1 MVFKNHIG
9 VISDRRNAE
18 GVAYVIHHNDPYQKN
33 YEEDILQERTDIVGH
48 FRIS

>member
-1 MVFKNHIG
+1 V
-9 VISDRRNAE
+9 E
-18 GVAYVIHHNDPYQKN
+18 GVPYVIHHNDPYQKN

>member
-1 MVFKNHIG
+1 MESNN
-9 VISDRRNAE
+9 RNDMPAFMDTDL
-18 GVAYVIHHNDPYQKN
+18 DPYQKN